1 MLVTPKNENDPDRGE
16 PEMARLHRR
25 SFLRL
30 AGAAGA
36 GSALGVSAPAI
47 VRAAT
52 AVKMTLPWL
61 PLGTFSYAFVA
72 KKMGFWEKHGLDVTI
87 DRGFGSGKV
96 CVPVDQGQ
104 YDFGILD
111 LAVMMNCAGR
121 GLDLVAV
128 AGIWPRSPVG
138 IFSLKEYGINK
149 PKDLEGQTVAFDVGS
164 GDFQLWPA
172 FVKATG
178 IDDSKVNKVTMDAA
192 ALIKVLVEKQV
203 KAEGNFFGSIAP
215 SLWAQGLEINSILYE
230 DYGIKMLSN
239 VVACKRG
246 TIEKRPELCQGF
258 VEGLMEGLKY
268 VYLNPEKSVQL
279 HLDSVK
285 EFQGGSIANQKVIEY
300 GQAVSTALG
309 TVPAF
314 KKDGLGYME
323 PALVEQTARTV
334 ETYMGVK
341 NLPKTDTMFTN
352 KFVGSA
358 RLTDA
363 EWKSVDERSAK
374 YLPKGHLGGALARCV
389 STDDSALSRVL
400 AEQRARNEYAGPGI
414 CLRPRTKV
422 RSPPRAAPR

>member
-1 MLVTPKNENDPDRGE
+1 
-16 PEMARLHRR
+16 MARLHRR

-36 GSALGVSAPAI
+36 GSVLGVSAPAI

-72 KKMGFWEKHGLDVTI
+72 KKMGFWEKRGLDVTI

-192 ALIKVLVEKQV
+192 ALIKVL
-203 KAEGNFFGSIAP
+203 
-215 SLWAQGLEINSILYE
+215 W
-230 DYGIKMLSN
+230 
-239 VVACKRG
+239 
-246 TIEKRPELCQGF
+246 
-258 VEGLMEGLKY
+258 
-268 VYLNPEKSVQL
+268 
-279 HLDSVK
+279 
-285 EFQGGSIANQKVIEY
+285 
-300 GQAVSTALG
+300 
-309 TVPAF
+309 
-314 KKDGLGYME
+314 
-323 PALVEQTARTV
+323 
-334 ETYMGVK
+334 
-341 NLPKTDTMFTN
+341 
-352 KFVGSA
+352 
-358 RLTDA
+358 
-363 EWKSVDERSAK
+363 RS
-374 YLPKGHLGGALARCV
+374 R
-389 STDDSALSRVL
+389 
-400 AEQRARNEYAGPGI
+400 
-414 CLRPRTKV
+414 
-422 RSPPRAAPR
+422 